1 MKGSNSQPGRRTKD
15 WANTKGELVCCV
27 EAPPRH
33 WKQQGRCVTA
43 RAGRQRAA
51 PISAPET
58 SILHQNVSRLSVAPT
73 SSWDPGQ
80 LTSTRKVAASD
91 QLPKGDTQRSRCAP
105 RKQSSWDR
113 GGDKHTASRGES
125 ALAKHLFAWAAQT
138 WEGHRTQVQL
148 SLCFCGVPKNLNLSG
163 LDLGSACNPGPALD
177 SSPAE
182 QPGAWAV

>member
-80 LTSTRKVAASD
+80 LTSARGLAAWD
-91 QLPKGDTQRSRCAP
+91 QLPRGDTWHTWGGALPAHPWEQAARTGEAIKMQGPPGTVHLPSTWSPELLGPGKGTKRMSNQACALVEYL
-105 RKQSSWDR
+105 R
-113 GGDKHTASRGES
+113 
-125 ALAKHLFAWAAQT
+125 T
-138 WEGHRTQVQL
+138 WTWV
-148 SLCFCGVPKNLNLSG
+148 
-163 LDLGSACNPGPALD
+163 A
-177 SSPAE
+177 
-182 QPGAWAV
+182 